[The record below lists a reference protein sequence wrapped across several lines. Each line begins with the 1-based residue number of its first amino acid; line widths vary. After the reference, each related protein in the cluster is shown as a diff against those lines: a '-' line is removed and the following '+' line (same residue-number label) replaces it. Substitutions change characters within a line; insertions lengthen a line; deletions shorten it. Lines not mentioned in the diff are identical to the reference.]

1 MPQFTGSIIFIENY
15 DMSVAKQL
23 VKGVDV
29 WLNMPTRPLEA
40 SGTSG
45 EKAVMNGVVN
55 FSVLDGWWA
64 EGYRA
69 EAGWALPKEATYTSD
84 DYQNALDAQMLY
96 DTFLSEIIP
105 AYNERNE
112 KGISKKWC
120 GKMKHTIADI
130 APHYTMRRQ
139 IDDYYNKFYRKMSER
154 TRLLEAN
161 DSALAR
167 EYSQWKH
174 KVMRLWDSVRPIGL
188 KYPDSER
195 EAMDTSGEFYAE
207 VSLYTSELKAEE
219 IGVELVIANKQNEK
233 INTYTN
239 ILPFELVESGCKKAT
254 YRIRIQTPAA
264 GVHDYAIRVYPHCDL
279 MPHRMD
285 FPVVKWV

>member
-1 MPQFTGSIIFIENY
+1 
-15 DMSVAKQL
+15 
-23 VKGVDV
+23 
-29 WLNMPTRPLEA
+29 
-40 SGTSG
+40 
-45 EKAVMNGVVN
+45 
-55 FSVLDGWWA
+55 
-64 EGYRA
+64 
-69 EAGWALPKEATYTSD
+69 
-84 DYQNALDAQMLY
+84 
-96 DTFLSEIIP
+96 
-105 AYNERNE
+105 
-112 KGISKKWC
+112 
-120 GKMKHTIADI
+120 MKHTIADI

-139 IDDYYNKFYRKMSER
+139 IDDYYNKFYRKMAER

-207 VSLYTSELKAEE
+207 VSLYLSELKAEE